1 MKNLKKVL
9 VLFLIPSILVL
20 YFPRVGLA
28 EEASHYAQ
36 ADIKKHTPEVLSMP
50 EEEMPTEE
58 KVKPA
63 PKWPWVVLGL
73 ILVGGAVAAFAGG
86 GGGGGGSSGGGST
99 SGSSGSV
106 SVGW

>member
-9 VLFLIPSILVL
+9 VLFLIPAILGL
-20 YFPRVGLA
+20 YFPRITLA
-28 EEASHYAQ
+28 EEASYYAQ
-36 ADIKKHTPEVLSMP
+36 TDIKKHTPEVLSMP
-50 EEEMPTEE
+50 EEEMPTE
-58 KVKPA
+58 KVAKPA

-86 GGGGGGSSGGGST
+86 GGGGGGSGST